1 MIRKLVSLPLCVLA
15 LLLLMG
21 ASAAP
26 QQSDVLLAEE
36 ESAALD
42 ETALETEAQVS
53 IEEEAVNPGAGYIPD
68 EVPWGL
74 RPVEEEEDEE
84 ADQPQAPQQEA
95 QEPVQDADSMI
106 LVDGAA
112 VPASVGR
119 FVENGITYVALAP
132 MAQVLD
138 SAVTIGWD
146 GTTATVY
153 SDQLSL
159 TARVGDLYLVA
170 NGRYLYI
177 PEGVRMVNSMVTV
190 PLSTLAEA
198 FGAALTWDSAT
209 GVTQITRGTGGIL
222 SGDAFYNQEDL
233 FWLSRIIT
241 AESGNQ
247 PLEGQMAVGNVVMNR
262 VAHPAYPKTVEEVL
276 AQKNQF
282 SPYQSGALADRTP
295 NESSIVAAKLVLDGG
310 EVAET
315 DGALYFD
322 STTTSWAARNREY
335 AATLGGHTFYY

>member
-1 MIRKLVSLPLCVLA
+1 MIRKLMSLPLCVLA

-53 IEEEAVNPGAGYIPD
+53 IEEEAVNEGAGYIPD

-74 RPVEEEEDEE
+74 RPVEEAEETLQTQTEV
-84 ADQPQAPQQEA
+84 
-95 QEPVQDADSMI
+95 EPLLQ
-106 LVDGAA
+106 VDGAA
-112 VPASVGR
+112 VPDTVGR
-119 FVENGITYVALAP
+119 FVEHGITYVALVP
-132 MAQVLD
+132 MAQLLD
-138 SAVTIGWD
+138 STVSIGWD
-146 GTTATVY
+146 GSTVTVY
-153 SDQLSL
+153 SANLRL
-159 TARVGDLYLVA
+159 TARVGQLYLEA

-177 PEGVRMVNSMVTV
+177 PEGVRLVNNMVSV
-190 PLSTLAEA
+190 PLSTLVEA
-198 FGAALTWDSAT
+198 FGATLAWDGTT
-209 GVTQITRGTGGIL
+209 GVTRITRGTGGIV
-222 SGDAFYNQEDL
+222 SGDAFYNQNDL
-233 FWLSRIIT
+233 FWLSRVIY

-247 PLEGQMAVGNVVMNR
+247 SLEGQMAVGNVVMNR
-262 VAHPAYPKTVEEVL
+262 VAHPAYPNTVEGVL

-282 SPYQSGALADRTP
+282 STYKSGALANRTP
-295 NESSIVAAKLVLDGG
+295 TEKCVIAAKLVLDGG

-322 STTTSWAARNREY
+322 SARSSWASRNRQY

>member
-1 MIRKLVSLPLCVLA
+1 MIRKLVSLPLCVRA

-42 ETALETEAQVS
+42 ESALETEAQVS
-53 IEEEAVNPGAGYIPD
+53 IEEEAANEGAGYIPE

-74 RPVEEEEDEE
+74 RPVEAEEESE
-84 ADQPQAPQQEA
+84 AQTQLQPQAAVDPLLQ
-95 QEPVQDADSMI
+95 
-106 LVDGAA
+106 VDGEA
-112 VPASVGR
+112 VSASVGR
-119 FVENGITYVALAP
+119 FVENGVTYVALAP
-132 MAQVLD
+132 MAQLLD
-138 SAVTIGWD
+138 STVAIGWD
-146 GTTATVY
+146 GTTASVY
-153 SDQLSL
+153 SANLNL
-159 TARVGDLYLVA
+159 TAQVGQLYLVA

-177 PEGVRMVNSMVTV
+177 PEGVRMVNNMVTI

-198 FGAALTWDSAT
+198 FGATLTWDGAT
-209 GVTQITRGTGGIL
+209 GVTQITRGTGGIV
-222 SGDAFYNQEDL
+222 SGDAFYNQDDL
-233 FWLSRIIT
+233 FWLSRIIY

-247 PLEGQMAVGNVVMNR
+247 SLEGQMAVGNVVMNR
-262 VAHPAYPKTVEEVL
+262 VAHPAYPDTVEGVL

-282 SPYQSGALADRTP
+282 STYASGTLASRTP
-295 NESSIVAAKLVLDGG
+295 TEQCIIAAKLVLDGG

-322 STTTSWAARNREY
+322 SSRSSWASRNRQY

>member
-1 MIRKLVSLPLCVLA
+1 MIRKLMSLPLCVLA

-26 QQSDVLLAEE
+26 QQSDALLAEE

-53 IEEEAVNPGAGYIPD
+53 IEEKAETEEEY

-74 RPVEEEEDEE
+74 RPFEEP
-84 ADQPQAPQQEA
+84 AQPQAE
-95 QEPVQDADSMI
+95 VDSTL
-106 LVDGAA
+106 LVDGTA
-112 VPASVGR
+112 VPESVGR
-119 FVENGITYVALAP
+119 YVENGVTYVALAP

-138 SAVTIGWD
+138 STVSINWD

-153 SDQLSL
+153 SDRLNL
-159 TARVGDLYLVA
+159 TAQVGQLYLVA

-177 PEGVRMVNSMVTV
+177 PEGVRMVNNMVTV
-190 PLSTLAEA
+190 PLSTLVEA
-198 FGAALTWDSAT
+198 FGATLTWDGAT
-209 GVTQITRGTGGIL
+209 GVTRIARGTGGIV
-222 SGDAFYNQEDL
+222 SGDAFYNQNDL
-233 FWLSRIIT
+233 FWLSRVIY

-247 PLEGQMAVGNVVMNR
+247 SLEGQMAVGNVVMNR
-262 VAHPAYPKTVEEVL
+262 VAHPAYPNTVEGVL

-282 SPYQSGALADRTP
+282 STYKSGALASRTP
-295 NESSIVAAKLVLDGG
+295 TEKCVIAAKLVLDGG

-322 STTTSWAARNREY
+322 SARSSWASRNRQY

>member
-53 IEEEAVNPGAGYIPD
+53 IEEEAMSEGAGYIPD

-74 RPVEEEEDEE
+74 RPAEEET
-84 ADQPQAPQQEA
+84 
-95 QEPVQDADSMI
+95 PVQLQTPVEALI
-106 LVDGAA
+106 QVDGAA
-112 VPASVGR
+112 APASVGR
-119 FVENGITYVALAP
+119 FVENGVTYVALAP
-132 MAQVLD
+132 MAQLLD
-138 SAVTIGWD
+138 STVAIGWD
-146 GTTATVY
+146 GTTVSVY
-153 SDQLSL
+153 SANLNL
-159 TARVGDLYLVA
+159 TARVGQLYLVA

-177 PEGVRMVNSMVTV
+177 PEGVRMVNDMVTV
-190 PLSTLAEA
+190 PLSTLVEA
-198 FGAALTWDSAT
+198 FGATLTWDGTT
-209 GVTQITRGTGGIL
+209 GVTRIARGTGGIVP
-222 SGDAFYNQEDL
+222 GDAFYNQNDL
-233 FWLSRIIT
+233 FWLSRVIY

-262 VAHPAYPKTVEEVL
+262 VAHPAYPNTVEGVL

-282 SPYQSGALADRTP
+282 STYQSGALANRTP
-295 NESSIVAAKLVLDGG
+295 TEQCVIAAKLVLDGG
-310 EVAET
+310 EVSET

-322 STTTSWAARNREY
+322 SARSSWASRNRQY

>member
-1 MIRKLVSLPLCVLA
+1 MIRKLMSLPLCVLA

-53 IEEEAVNPGAGYIPD
+53 IEEEAVNEGAGYIPD

-74 RPVEEEEDEE
+74 RPVEEAEETL
-84 ADQPQAPQQEA
+84 QPQTEV
-95 QEPVQDADSMI
+95 EPLLQ
-106 LVDGAA
+106 VDGAA
-112 VPASVGR
+112 VPDTVGR
-119 FVENGITYVALAP
+119 FVEHGITYVALVP
-132 MAQVLD
+132 MAQLLD
-138 SAVTIGWD
+138 STVSIGWD
-146 GTTATVY
+146 GSTVTVY
-153 SDQLSL
+153 SANLRL
-159 TARVGDLYLVA
+159 TARVGQLYLEA

-177 PEGVRMVNSMVTV
+177 PEGVRMVNNMVSV
-190 PLSTLAEA
+190 PLSTLVEA
-198 FGAALTWDSAT
+198 FGATLAWDGAT
-209 GVTQITRGTGGIL
+209 GVTRITRGAGGIV
-222 SGDAFYNQEDL
+222 SGDAFYNQNDL
-233 FWLSRIIT
+233 FWLSRVIY

-247 PLEGQMAVGNVVMNR
+247 SLEGQMAVGNVVMNR
-262 VAHPAYPKTVEEVL
+262 VAHPAYPNTVEGVL

-282 SPYQSGALADRTP
+282 STYQSGALANRTP
-295 NESSIVAAKLVLDGG
+295 TEQCVIAAKLVLDGG

-322 STTTSWAARNREY
+322 SSRSSWASRNRQY

>member
-26 QQSDVLLAEE
+26 QQSDALLAEE
-36 ESAALD
+36 ESAALN
-42 ETALETEAQVS
+42 ESALETEAQVS
-53 IEEEAVNPGAGYIPD
+53 IEEEAEEEN

-74 RPVEEEEDEE
+74 RPIEVEEEPQIQEE
-84 ADQPQAPQQEA
+84 PEEEPQEA
-95 QEPVQDADSMI
+95 AAVEPLL

-112 VPASVGR
+112 APATVGR
-119 FVENGITYVALAP
+119 FVENGVTYVALAP

-138 SAVTIGWD
+138 STVTINWD

-153 SDQLSL
+153 SDKLNL
-159 TARVGDLYLVA
+159 TARVGELYLVA

-177 PEGVRMVNSMVTV
+177 PEGVRMVNNMVTV
-190 PLSTLAEA
+190 PLTTLAEA
-198 FGAALTWDSAT
+198 FGATLTWNGTT
-209 GVTQITRGTGGIL
+209 GVTQITRGTGGIVP
-222 SGDAFYNQEDL
+222 GDAFYNQNDL
-233 FWLSRIIT
+233 FWLSRVIY

-247 PLEGQMAVGNVVMNR
+247 SLEGQMAVGNVVMNR
-262 VAHPAYPKTVEEVL
+262 VAHPAYPNTVEGVL

-282 SPYQSGALADRTP
+282 STYKSGALANRTP
-295 NESSIVAAKLVLDGG
+295 TEKCVIAAKLVLDGG
-310 EVAET
+310 EVTET
-315 DGALYFD
+315 EGALYFD
-322 STTTSWAARNREY
+322 SARSSWASRNRQY